1 MADTQD
7 SALHP
12 SLQSILAEVHR
23 LRLTVAAQEQQ
34 LAKAEAARYTAHEEM
49 QLLRQQVQRLQ
60 TGTAAAPTN
69 DPQQLAALQLQAGSP
84 VAAAAGTVQQ
94 VVALKL
100 QLSNLEE
107 KFKKECAKNTV
118 AATPKAGLLDA
129 EFRAV
134 ESSQLFQ
141 VRSQLSALQL
151 AFTETQVCMPSNN

>member
-23 LRLTVAAQEQQ
+23 LRLTVAAQDQQ
-34 LAKAEAARYTAHEEM
+34 LAKTEAARYTAYEEM

-60 TGTAAAPTN
+60 TGTAA
-69 DPQQLAALQLQAGSP
+69 GST
-84 VAAAAGTVQQ
+84 VAAAAGTNQQ

-141 VRSQLSALQL
+141 VRSQLSSLQL
-151 AFTETQVCMPSNN
+151 AFTETQVCMPSSM